1 MVPIG
6 APDMED
12 AMLNC
17 MRCDKETHVK
27 RATVSA
33 YKGDPAPVQAK
44 LCVDCMEKAVDGGAV
59 LVIE

>member
-6 APDMED
+6 ALDKED
-12 AMLNC
+12 AMSNC

-33 YKGDPAPVQAK
+33 YEGDKSPVKAD
-44 LCVDCMEKAVDGGAV
+44 LCVDCMEAAVDGGAV

>member
-1 MVPIG
+1 MVPIV
-6 APDMED
+6 ALDMED

-33 YKGDPAPVQAK
+33 YEGDPSPVQAK